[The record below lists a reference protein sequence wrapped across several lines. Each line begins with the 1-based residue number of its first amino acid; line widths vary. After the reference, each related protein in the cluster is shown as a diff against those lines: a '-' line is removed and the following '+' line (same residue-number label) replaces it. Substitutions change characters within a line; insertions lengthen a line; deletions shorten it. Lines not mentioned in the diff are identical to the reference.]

1 MLDFYTPTIDDRVRI
16 EAFVRDCGQIGCDIS
31 FTNTYLWR
39 NRYDIRIAFD
49 DDTYYKCY
57 ALGGKVT
64 GYSMPITKGDIR
76 KAVGNV
82 INDALERGAKPMI
95 GLLNNANAELIH
107 RLYSNHVHIKE
118 DRSSFDYIY
127 ERENLAYLAGKKY
140 HAKRN
145 HISRFMR
152 SCDSWAARELGEDT
166 FLDAM
171 AISEIWQKSNDDTG
185 ELGIIRDA
193 FEHFD
198 ELGMFGV
205 VLYADEKPVAM
216 CAASKIN
223 DCVCDVNFEKATDF
237 DGAFA
242 MINREFARRF
252 DSFTLVNR
260 EEDMGLEGLRK
271 AKLSYHPDILYSK
284 SHAAFSVNGEW

>member
-1 MLDFYTPTIDDRVRI
+1 MLDFYTPTINDRERI
-16 EAFVRDCGQIGCDIS
+16 ESFVHECGQIGCDIS

-57 ALGGKVT
+57 ALGGNVT

-76 KAVGNV
+76 KAVDNV
-82 INDALERGAKPMI
+82 IKDALERGAKPMI

-107 RLYSNHVHIKE
+107 RLYSDRVHIKE
-118 DRSSFDYIY
+118 DRSTFDYIY
-127 ERENLAYLAGKKY
+127 ERENLANLAGKKY

-152 SCDSWAARELGEDT
+152 ACDSWEVRELGQDT
-166 FLDAM
+166 FDDAM
-171 AISEIWQKSNDDTG
+171 AISQIWQKSNDDTG
-185 ELGIIRDA
+185 ELDIIRDA
-193 FEHFD
+193 FD
-198 ELGMFGV
+198 NLDALGMFGL
-205 VLYADEKPVAM
+205 VLYADSKPVAM
-216 CAASKIN
+216 CAASRIN
-223 DCVCDVNFEKATDF
+223 DRVCDVNFEKAIEF
-237 DGAFA
+237 DGAYA
-242 MINREFARRF
+242 MINREFTRHF

-260 EEDMGLEGLRK
+260 EEDIGLEGLRK

-284 SHAAFSVNGEW
+284 SHAVFDL